1 MRRILLLTL
10 VAGLCA
16 GFLAGSGSPAVVT
29 AGGATSITTRTDVEL
44 SVLSLI
50 NEARRDHGLRP
61 LKASKAL
68 ARAAAGHARSMAR
81 LGFFAH
87 ESADGTTAGERL
99 RRAYSGSQV
108 GETLLWRSPDV
119 TPGEALRMW
128 LQSAGHRR
136 ILLSGSFRDVGLSAV
151 HATGAPGAFQGRDVT
166 IVVADFGAP

>member
-1 MRRILLLTL
+1 MCRLPCRIR
-10 VAGLCA
+10 
-16 GFLAGSGSPAVVT
+16 FRWWP
-29 AGGATSITTRTDVEL
+29 AGGTTSIATRTDVQL

-61 LKASKAL
+61 LKASRAL

-99 RRAYSGSQV
+99 RRAYGGAQV

-119 TPGEALRMW
+119 TPVEALR
-128 LQSAGHRR
+128 
-136 ILLSGSFRDVGLSAV
+136 SGSRAPAIAV
-151 HATGAPGAFQGRDVT
+151 SS
-166 IVVADFGAP
+166 